1 MIRKNIIVILMLFS
15 FLFTDIG
22 LSEEGDNFSLERD
35 EPYEITSEN
44 MFIEREQKTIGFS
57 GNVILKQGSA
67 YLTADQIELFF
78 NNSFNEEGFY
88 KMLASGNILIKNNDS
103 TSITGNLATYNVSDE
118 KIIMT
123 ENVVLKNQMS
133 MIKGNKLILDI
144 NSGKIEIFDDKLD
157 QERVK
162 GVLVDQNNKE
172 EQWNGHWRSKAYSS

>member
-1 MIRKNIIVILMLFS
+1 MIRKNIIAIFMLFS
-15 FLFTDIG
+15 FLLTDIG
-22 LSEEGDNFSLERD
+22 LSEDGNNFSVERD

-57 GNVILKQGSA
+57 GNVILKQGAA

-78 NNSFNEEGFY
+78 DNNFNQEGFY

-123 ENVVLKNQMS
+123 ENVILKNEMS

-162 GVLVDQNNKE
+162 GVLVDQRNNE
-172 EQWNGHWRSKAYSS
+172 EQ

>member
-1 MIRKNIIVILMLFS
+1 MIRKNIIAILILFS
-15 FLFTDIG
+15 FLLIDIG
-22 LSEEGDNFSLERD
+22 LSEEGNNFSLERD
-35 EPYEITSEN
+35 QPYEITSEN

-67 YLTADQIELFF
+67 YLTADQVELFF
-78 NNSFNEEGFY
+78 DNSFNQEGFY

-103 TSITGNLATYNVSDE
+103 TSITGNLATYNVSNE

-144 NSGKIEIFDDKLD
+144 NSGKIEIFNDKLD

-162 GVLVDQNNKE
+162 GVLVDQSNKE
-172 EQWNGHWRSKAYSS
+172 EQ

>member
-1 MIRKNIIVILMLFS
+1 MIRKKIITIFMFFS
-15 FLFTDIG
+15 FILTDVG
-22 LSEEGDNFSLERD
+22 LSEEGDNFSLERN

-67 YLTADQIELFF
+67 YLMADQIELFF
-78 NNSFNEEGFY
+78 DNSFSQEGFY

-103 TSITGNLATYNVSDE
+103 TSITGNSATYNVSDE

-123 ENVVLKNQMS
+123 ENVVLKNQIS
-133 MIKGNKLILDI
+133 MINGNKLILDI

-162 GVLVDQNNKE
+162 GVLVDQGNKKE
-172 EQWNGHWRSKAYSS
+172 

>member
-1 MIRKNIIVILMLFS
+1 MIRKNNIVILMLFS

-67 YLTADQIELFF
+67 YLNADQIELFF

-172 EQWNGHWRSKAYSS
+172 EQ

>member
-1 MIRKNIIVILMLFS
+1 MIRKNNIVILMLFS

-22 LSEEGDNFSLERD
+22 LSEEDDNFSLERD

-123 ENVVLKNQMS
+123 ENVVLKNKMS

-172 EQWNGHWRSKAYSS
+172 EQ

>member
-1 MIRKNIIVILMLFS
+1 MIRKNIIAILILFS
-15 FLFTDIG
+15 FLFIDIG
-22 LSEEGDNFSLERD
+22 LSEEGNNFSLERD
-35 EPYEITSEN
+35 QPYEITSEN

-78 NNSFNEEGFY
+78 DNSFNQEGFY

-103 TSITGNLATYNVSDE
+103 TSITGNLATYNVSNE

-133 MIKGNKLILDI
+133 MIRGNKLILDI

-162 GVLVDQNNKE
+162 GVLVDQSNKE

>member
-1 MIRKNIIVILMLFS
+1 MIKKNIIAILILFS
-15 FLFTDIG
+15 FLLIDIG
-22 LSEEGDNFSLERD
+22 LSEEGNNFSLERD
-35 EPYEITSEN
+35 QPYEITSEN

-78 NNSFNEEGFY
+78 DNSFNQEGFY

-103 TSITGNLATYNVSDE
+103 TSITGNLATYNVSNE

-162 GVLVDQNNKE
+162 GVLVDQSNKG
-172 EQWNGHWRSKAYSS
+172 EQ

>member
-1 MIRKNIIVILMLFS
+1 MIRKNNIVILMLFS

-22 LSEEGDNFSLERD
+22 LSEEDDNFSLERD

-123 ENVVLKNQMS
+123 ENVVLKNKMS

-162 GVLVDQNNKE
+162 GVLVAQNNKE

>member
-1 MIRKNIIVILMLFS
+1 MIRKNIIAIFILFS
-15 FLFTDIG
+15 FFLTDIG
-22 LSEEGDNFSLERD
+22 LSEEGNSFSVERD

-57 GNVILKQGSA
+57 GNVTLKQGSA

-78 NNSFNEEGFY
+78 DNSFNQEGFY
-88 KMLASGNILIKNNDS
+88 KMVASRNILIKNNDS

-162 GVLVDQNNKE
+162 GVLVDQGNKE
-172 EQWNGHWRSKAYSS
+172 EQ

>member
-1 MIRKNIIVILMLFS
+1 MIRKNNIVILMLFS

-162 GVLVDQNNKE
+162 GVLVDQSNKG
-172 EQWNGHWRSKAYSS
+172 EQ

>member
-1 MIRKNIIVILMLFS
+1 MIRKNNIVILMLFS

-57 GNVILKQGSA
+57 GNVILKQGST

-123 ENVVLKNQMS
+123 ENVVLKNKMS

>member
-1 MIRKNIIVILMLFS
+1 MIRKNIIVIFMLFS
-15 FLFTDIG
+15 FFLTEIG
-22 LSEEGDNFSLERD
+22 ISDEDDNFSVERD

-44 MFIEREQKTIGFS
+44 MFIEREKRTISFS

-78 NNSFNEEGFY
+78 DNSFSQEGFY

-103 TSITGNLATYNVSDE
+103 TSITGNSATYNVSDE

-123 ENVVLKNQMS
+123 ENVVLKNQIS
-133 MIKGNKLILDI
+133 MINGNKLILDI

-162 GVLVDQNNKE
+162 GVLVDQGNKE
-172 EQWNGHWRSKAYSS
+172 EQ

>member
-1 MIRKNIIVILMLFS
+1 MIRKKIIVIFMLFS
-15 FLFTDIG
+15 FFLTDKG
-22 LSEEGDNFSLERD
+22 LSDEGNNFSVERN

-44 MFIEREQKTIGFS
+44 MFIEREKKTMGFS

-78 NNSFNEEGFY
+78 DNTFSQEGFY

-133 MIKGNKLILDI
+133 MINGNKLILDI

-162 GVLVDQNNKE
+162 GVLVDQGNKKE
-172 EQWNGHWRSKAYSS
+172 

>member
-1 MIRKNIIVILMLFS
+1 MIRKNIIAILMLFS

-67 YLTADQIELFF
+67 YLNADQIELFF

-123 ENVVLKNQMS
+123 ENVVLKNKMS

>member
-1 MIRKNIIVILMLFS
+1 MLFS
-15 FLFTDIG
+15 FLLTDIG
-22 LSEEGDNFSLERD
+22 LSEEGNNFSVVRD
-35 EPYEITSEN
+35 VPYEITSEN

-57 GNVILKQGSA
+57 GNVILKQGAA

-78 NNSFNEEGFY
+78 DNSFNQEGFY

-123 ENVVLKNQMS
+123 ENVILKNQMS

-157 QERVK
+157 RERVK
-162 GVLVDQNNKE
+162 GVLVDQSNKE
-172 EQWNGHWRSKAYSS
+172 EQ

>member
-1 MIRKNIIVILMLFS
+1 MIRKNIIAILMLFS

>member
-1 MIRKNIIVILMLFS
+1 MLFS

-123 ENVVLKNQMS
+123 ENVVLKNKMS

-162 GVLVDQNNKE
+162 GVLVDQSNKG
-172 EQWNGHWRSKAYSS
+172 EQ

>member
-1 MIRKNIIVILMLFS
+1 MILLFFS
-15 FLFTDIG
+15 FFLTNIG
-22 LSEEGDNFSLERD
+22 LSDEGNNFSVERH

-67 YLTADQIELFF
+67 YLTADQIDLFF
-78 NNSFNEEGFY
+78 DNSFSQKGFY
-88 KMLASGNILIKNNDS
+88 KMSASGNILIKNNDS

-133 MIKGNKLILDI
+133 MINGNKLILDI

-162 GVLVDQNNKE
+162 GVLVDQGNKE
-172 EQWNGHWRSKAYSS
+172 EQ

>member
-1 MIRKNIIVILMLFS
+1 MIRKNNIVILMLFS

-67 YLTADQIELFF
+67 YLNADQIELFF

-123 ENVVLKNQMS
+123 ENVVLKNKMS

>member
-1 MIRKNIIVILMLFS
+1 MLFS
-15 FLFTDIG
+15 FLLTDIG
-22 LSEEGDNFSLERD
+22 LSLEDNNFSVERD

-57 GNVILKQGSA
+57 GNVILKQGAA

-78 NNSFNEEGFY
+78 DNNFNQEGFY

-123 ENVVLKNQMS
+123 ENVILKNQMS

-162 GVLVDQNNKE
+162 GVLVDQSNKE
-172 EQWNGHWRSKAYSS
+172 EQ